1 MEAPRLI
8 ASRTAIQAPMHAPA
22 PHPHDRA
29 LLRPL
34 SSLGKPKSADSGV
47 SFLRRTEYISSHT
60 SRSRIDGTTAKSL
73 IGSSGPRVKK
83 LPVNVDTE
91 SPEYI
96 KQQVDRSFQTAALNL
111 MDPNRVKHPYK
122 RNVRL
127 VESFPILPDL
137 SAFPDAGGYVSV
149 KFQTNPVPPS
159 NVYDIRLDSALLRPL
174 TQSDEKV
181 RAREDAIAAYE
192 RDPERNPF
200 PEPDQDYEFY
210 LMDTITDAA
219 NFKRKYDMMN
229 PDKDED
235 DLYTHQNEAM
245 HKCFRF
251 KRIRAY
257 ETATTAGS
265 QETKYD
271 EEIVIAVNDGTDGI
285 HQRAAY
291 YYPLIQRSTIRPQRK
306 KNIDRQRYGFIDQG
320 NEDPDTVDIVD
331 VTIRD
336 ADESEMRERN
346 VWIDSPY
353 HEMEEL
359 QEEHADP
366 DGPEGMRDGKREQDD
381 MDAQL
386 KRENGDDDDDAG
398 SE

>member
-1 MEAPRLI
+1 MQRLI
-8 ASRTAIQAPMHAPA
+8 AYPTAIQAPMHPPA

-34 SSLGKPKSADSGV
+34 ASLGKPKASDSGV

-60 SRSRIDGTTAKSL
+60 ARTRFDSTTSKSL
-73 IGSSGPRVKK
+73 INNTGNRLKK
-83 LPVNVDTE
+83 APINVDKE

-96 KQQVDRSFQTAALNL
+96 KQQVERSFQTAALNL
-111 MDPNRVKHPYK
+111 MNPSRLQHPYK
-122 RNVRL
+122 RNVKL
-127 VESFPILPDL
+127 IESFPIIPDL
-137 SAFPDAGGYVSV
+137 SAFPDAGGYVSI

-159 NVYDIRLDSALLRPL
+159 NVYDIRLDSGLLRPL
-174 TQSDEKV
+174 TTSDEKI
-181 RAREDAIAAYE
+181 RAREVAIAAHE

-200 PEPDQDYEFY
+200 PDPEQDYEFFVV
-210 LMDTITDAA
+210 DTGTDAA

-229 PDKDED
+229 SDKDDD
-235 DLYTHQNEAM
+235 DLYTHINEQR

-306 KNIDRQRYGFIDQG
+306 KNIDRQRYGYADQG
-320 NEDPDTVDIVD
+320 DEEADTVDIVD

-336 ADESEMRERN
+336 ADENEEKERK
-346 VWIDSPY
+346 VWINSPY
-353 HEMEEL
+353 HVMEEMDSEDAQNNEHDRPDK
-359 QEEHADP
+359 QE
-366 DGPEGMRDGKREQDD
+366 RED

-386 KRENGDDDDDAG
+386 KRENGDDDLESDN
-398 SE
+398 

>member
-1 MEAPRLI
+1 
-8 ASRTAIQAPMHAPA
+8 MHAPA
-22 PHPHDRA
+22 PHTHDRA

-34 SSLGKPKSADSGV
+34 ASLGKPKSSDSGV

-60 SRSRIDGTTAKSL
+60 SRSRFDSTTSKTLVSNT
-73 IGSSGPRVKK
+73 GPRVKK
-83 LPVNVDTE
+83 LPVNVDKE

-127 VESFPILPDL
+127 IESFPILPDL

-159 NVYDIRLDSALLRPL
+159 NVYDIRLDSGLLRPL
-174 TQSDEKV
+174 QPSDEKV

-200 PEPDQDYEFY
+200 PEPEQDYEFY
-210 LMDTITDAA
+210 LMDTGTDAA

-229 PDKDED
+229 PDKDDD

-257 ETATTAGS
+257 ETAATAGS

-271 EEIVIAVNDGTDGI
+271 EEIVISVNDGTDGI

-306 KNIDRQRYGFIDQG
+306 KNIDRQRYGFADQG
-320 NEDPDTVDIVD
+320 SEEADTVDIVD

-336 ADESEMRERN
+336 ADENETRERN

-353 HEMEEL
+353 HEVEE
-359 QEEHADP
+359 QEDPADN
-366 DGPEGMRDGKREQDD
+366 DGADGDRDGKREQGD

-386 KRENGDDDDDAG
+386 KRENGDDAG

>member
-1 MEAPRLI
+1 
-8 ASRTAIQAPMHAPA
+8 MHAPA

-34 SSLGKPKSADSGV
+34 ASLGKPKSSDSGV

-60 SRSRIDGTTAKSL
+60 SRSRFDSTTSKTLVSNT
-73 IGSSGPRVKK
+73 GPRVKK
-83 LPVNVDTE
+83 LPINIDKE

-127 VESFPILPDL
+127 IESFPILPDL

-159 NVYDIRLDSALLRPL
+159 NVYDIRLDSGLLRPL
-174 TQSDEKV
+174 QPSDEKV

-200 PEPDQDYEFY
+200 PEPEQDYEFY
-210 LMDTITDAA
+210 LMDTVNDAA

-229 PDKDED
+229 PDKDDD

-245 HKCFRF
+245 YKCFRF

-257 ETATTAGS
+257 ETAATAGS

-271 EEIVIAVNDGTDGI
+271 EEIVISVNDGTDGI

-306 KNIDRQRYGFIDQG
+306 KNIDRQRYGFADQG
-320 NEDPDTVDIVD
+320 DEDADMIDIVD

-336 ADESEMRERN
+336 ADENETRERN
-346 VWIDSPY
+346 IWIDSPY
-353 HEMEEL
+353 HEIEEQEEL
-359 QEEHADP
+359 ADD
-366 DGPEGMRDGKREQDD
+366 DGAGAHLDGKQEQED
-381 MDAQL
+381 MNAQL
-386 KRENGDDDDDAG
+386 KRENGNDDAG

>member
-1 MEAPRLI
+1 
-8 ASRTAIQAPMHAPA
+8 MHAPA

-34 SSLGKPKSADSGV
+34 ASLGKPKSSDSGV

-60 SRSRIDGTTAKSL
+60 HRSRFDSTTSKTLINNTGTRGA
-73 IGSSGPRVKK
+73 KK
-83 LPVNVDTE
+83 LPISIDKE

-96 KQQVDRSFQTAALNL
+96 KQQVERSFQTAALNL

-127 VESFPILPDL
+127 IESLPILPDL

-159 NVYDIRLDSALLRPL
+159 NIYDTRLDSGLLRPL
-174 TQSDEKV
+174 QPSDEKV

-200 PEPDQDYEFY
+200 PEPEQDYEFY
-210 LMDTITDAA
+210 LMDTVTDAA
-219 NFKRKYDMMN
+219 NFKRKYDMTN
-229 PDKDED
+229 PDKDD
-235 DLYTHQNEAM
+235 DNLYTHQNEAM

-257 ETATTAGS
+257 ETAATAGS

-271 EEIVIAVNDGTDGI
+271 EEIVISVNDGTDGI

-306 KNIDRQRYGFIDQG
+306 KNIDRQRYGFADQD
-320 NEDPDTVDIVD
+320 NEDADTIDIVD

-336 ADESEMRERN
+336 ADEHEMRERN

-353 HEMEEL
+353 HEMEE
-359 QEEHADP
+359 QQDPADH
-366 DGPEGMRDGKREQDD
+366 EGAEGNRDGKQEQED
-381 MDAQL
+381 MDTQL
-386 KRENGDDDDDAG
+386 KRENGDDDAG

>member
-1 MEAPRLI
+1 
-8 ASRTAIQAPMHAPA
+8 MHAPA

-34 SSLGKPKSADSGV
+34 ASLGKPKSSDSGV

-60 SRSRIDGTTAKSL
+60 SRSRFDSTTSKTLVSNT
-73 IGSSGPRVKK
+73 GPRVKK
-83 LPVNVDTE
+83 LPINIDKE

-96 KQQVDRSFQTAALNL
+96 KQQVDQSFQTAALNL

-127 VESFPILPDL
+127 IESFPILPDL

-159 NVYDIRLDSALLRPL
+159 NVYDIRLDSGLLRPL
-174 TQSDEKV
+174 QPSDEKV

-200 PEPDQDYEFY
+200 PEPEQDYEFY
-210 LMDTITDAA
+210 LMDTVNDAA

-229 PDKDED
+229 PDKDDD

-245 HKCFRF
+245 YKCFRF

-257 ETATTAGS
+257 ETAATAGS

-271 EEIVIAVNDGTDGI
+271 EEIVISVNDGTDGI

-306 KNIDRQRYGFIDQG
+306 KNIDRQRYGFADQG
-320 NEDPDTVDIVD
+320 NEDADMIDIVD

-336 ADESEMRERN
+336 ADENETRERN

-353 HEMEEL
+353 HEIEEQEEL
-359 QEEHADP
+359 ADD
-366 DGPEGMRDGKREQDD
+366 DGAEADLDGKQKQED
-381 MDAQL
+381 MDARL
-386 KRENGDDDDDAG
+386 KRENGDDDAG

>member
-1 MEAPRLI
+1 
-8 ASRTAIQAPMHAPA
+8 MHAPA

-34 SSLGKPKSADSGV
+34 ASLGKPKSSDSGV

-60 SRSRIDGTTAKSL
+60 SRSRFDSTTSKTL
-73 IGSSGPRVKK
+73 ISNTGPRVKK
-83 LPVNVDTE
+83 LPVNIDKE

-96 KQQVDRSFQTAALNL
+96 KQQVDRSFQSAALNL

-127 VESFPILPDL
+127 IESFPIVPDL
-137 SAFPDAGGYVSV
+137 NAFPDAGGYVSV

-159 NVYDIRLDSALLRPL
+159 NIYDIRLDSGLLRPL
-174 TQSDEKV
+174 QPSDEKA

-192 RDPERNPF
+192 RDPEHNPF
-200 PEPDQDYEFY
+200 PEPEQDYEFY
-210 LMDTITDAA
+210 LMDTVTDAT

-229 PDKDED
+229 PDNDDD
-235 DLYTHQNEAM
+235 DLYTHQNEAL

-257 ETATTAGS
+257 ETAVTAGS

-271 EEIVIAVNDGTDGI
+271 EEIVIAVNDGTDGV

-306 KNIDRQRYGFIDQG
+306 KNIDRQRYGFADQS
-320 NEDPDTVDIVD
+320 NEDADMIDIVD

-336 ADESEMRERN
+336 ADENEVRERN

-353 HEMEEL
+353 HETEE
-359 QEEHADP
+359 QEEPADHY
-366 DGPEGMRDGKREQDD
+366 DAEGGRDGKQEQDD

-386 KRENGDDDDDAG
+386 KRENGDDDAG

>member
-1 MEAPRLI
+1 
-8 ASRTAIQAPMHAPA
+8 MHAPV

-34 SSLGKPKSADSGV
+34 ASLGKPKSSDSGV

-60 SRSRIDGTTAKSL
+60 SRSRIDSTTAKGMISNT
-73 IGSSGPRVKK
+73 GPRAKK
-83 LPVNVDTE
+83 LPVNLDKE

-96 KQQVDRSFQTAALNL
+96 KQQVDRGFQTAALNL
-111 MDPNRVKHPYK
+111 MDPTRVKHPYK

-127 VESFPILPDL
+127 IESFPILPDL

-149 KFQTNPVPPS
+149 KFQTNPVPPG
-159 NVYDIRLDSALLRPL
+159 NVYDIRLDSGLLRPL
-174 TQSDEKV
+174 QPSDEKL
-181 RAREDAIAAYE
+181 RAREEAIAAYE

-200 PEPDQDYEFY
+200 PEPEQDYEFY
-210 LMDTITDAA
+210 LVDTVTDAA
-219 NFKRKYDMMN
+219 NFKRKYDMMSS
-229 PDKDED
+229 DKDDD

-257 ETATTAGS
+257 ETAATAGS

-271 EEIVIAVNDGTDGI
+271 EEIVISVNDGTDGI

-306 KNIDRQRYGFIDQG
+306 KNIDRQRYGFADQG
-320 NEDPDTVDIVD
+320 NEDADTVDIVD

-336 ADESEMRERN
+336 ADENETRERN

-353 HEMEEL
+353 HEM
-359 QEEHADP
+359 D
-366 DGPEGMRDGKREQDD
+366 EQDEPADQDSAEAGQNRKQDQED

-386 KRENGDDDDDAG
+386 KRENGDDDAG